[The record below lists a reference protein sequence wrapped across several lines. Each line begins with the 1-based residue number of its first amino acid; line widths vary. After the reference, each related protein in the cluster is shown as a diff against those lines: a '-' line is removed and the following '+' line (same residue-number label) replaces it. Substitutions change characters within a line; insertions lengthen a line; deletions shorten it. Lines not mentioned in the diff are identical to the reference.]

1 MLDKKASIVTEI
13 PSINSFDDFSNGNG
27 VNFSIWGRL
36 AELTK
41 ALYLTIGMSLGTV
54 PWFETR
60 QKPI

>member
-1 MLDKKASIVTEI
+1 MIKLFMTLQQVAYMMFLYPILLQYLKS
-13 PSINSFDDFSNGNG
+13 
-27 VNFSIWGRL
+27 WGRL

-60 QKPI
+60 QNR